1 MNTGEKHPTWTIGRL
16 AAAAGVHVETVRYYQ
31 RRALLPIPSRVYG
44 SIRRYHQEDLDR
56 LNFIRHAQQ
65 AGFSLDEIA
74 ELLALGEKRC
84 HEIQMIA
91 ERRLHEVGT
100 RIESLHRVKH
110 QLSGLI
116 DACKRGEEMDAPI
129 DCPLYLRIRED

>member
-1 MNTGEKHPTWTIGRL
+1 MNTDGNPTWTIGRL

-31 RRALLPIPSRVYG
+31 RRSLLPIPSRGYG
-44 SIRRYHQEDLDR
+44 SIRRYCQEDLER

-65 AGFSLDEIA
+65 AGFSLHEIA

-91 ERRLHEVGT
+91 ERRLKEVSV
-100 RIESLHRVKH
+100 RIESLHRVEH

-116 DACKRGEEMDAPI
+116 DACKRGGEMDTPI